1 MAGSTDFLVNCRDK
15 FSCDNMIRLPFDGQA
30 SGDKKYEGY
39 SFAPFVELKLNVSG
53 EILTV
58 GNNSRPNGNNT
69 AVITSLEYG
78 ASEGVGVIIE
88 IFDEEGGN
96 FTKSFQALNKSLNN
110 LKEDISRLE
119 IDFGWLVEK
128 KCGGESARKFSVKTE
143 NKGYPI
149 NLLPLK
155 MNVVYEGGKIKYT
168 LEANDMQSRISEVRQ
183 ECNIG
188 TEDAKVSLKEAIKK
202 FMKENLPPPMLNVEF
217 LKKDGTEWEFKNS
230 DGGPDGPK
238 SVWGSC
244 QQNKLATLRRWIAP
258 YTTKDDKGIILQW
271 KGLEDGVE
279 PKEGGTIIL
288 MEDPS
293 PDNKQKNPDL
303 CGSNIGTYIVNGG
316 KLSPVLSFNPQVNWI
331 LSGGG
336 SAGASQAG
344 ASASGKK
351 AGSSCSEDKND
362 KGGTASTMST
372 GGQDNN
378 RSPDQQSKA
387 TAKANAAH
395 EKAAITQ
402 EQFPAIKAE
411 LKIIGDPKYIFPLL
425 WKDKNLSLIV
435 INPIH
440 LMSRNL
446 FLNNA
451 GCPEWLS
458 QPACNPVFSNKN
470 WQIIGVNHQI
480 KGGSYV
486 TILNLMLA
494 APNVEISRD
503 SHLGGD
509 PNGFNTEIKENK
521 DCGKCV
527 K

>member
-1 MAGSTDFLVNCRDK
+1 MASNSDFLVNCIGK
-15 FSCDNMIRLPFDGQA
+15 HSCDGIVRLPFDLN
-30 SGDKKYEGY
+30 SGDRKYEGY
-39 SFAPFVELKLNVSG
+39 SYAPFVELKLNVSG
-53 EILTV
+53 EIITV
-58 GNNSRPNGNNT
+58 GNNSRPQGDNT

-78 ASEGVGVIIE
+78 ASEGVGVVIE

-110 LKEDISRLE
+110 IKEDISKLE
-119 IDFGWLVEK
+119 LDFGWIVEK
-128 KCGGESARKFSVKTE
+128 KCGGESVQKFSVVTV
-143 NKGYPI
+143 NKFPI
-149 NLLPLK
+149 NLLPIK

-168 LEANDMQSRISEVRQ
+168 LEANDLQSRISEVRQ

-188 TEDAKVSLKEAIKK
+188 TEDNKVSLKEAIKK
-202 FMKENLPPPMLNVEF
+202 FMKQNLPPPVLNVEF
-217 LKKDGTEWEFKNS
+217 LKKDGKTEWEFKNS

-244 QQNKLATLRRWIAP
+244 QQNKLATIRRWIAP
-258 YTTKDDKGIILQW
+258 YTTKDNKGIVLQW
-271 KGLEDGVE
+271 KGLEDGKK

-293 PDNKQKNPDL
+293 PDSKQNNL
-303 CGSNIGTYIVNGG
+303 CKSNIGTYIVNGG
-316 KLSPVLSFNPQVNWI
+316 KSSPVLSFNPQVNWSFAS
-331 LSGGG
+331 SG
-336 SAGASQAG
+336 SSGASQAG
-344 ASASGKK
+344 ASAAGKK
-351 AGSSCSEDKND
+351 AGKSCQEDKND

-378 RSPDQQSKA
+378 RSPDQQA
-387 TAKANAAH
+387 TATARANAAH
-395 EKAAITQ
+395 EKAAASREILTSI
-402 EQFPAIKAE
+402 EAE

-435 INPIH
+435 INPFH
-440 LMSRNL
+440 LRTQNL
-446 FLNNA
+446 FLRDV

-470 WQIIGVNHQI
+470 WQIQGVNHQI

-486 TILNLMLA
+486 TILKLMLA
-494 APNVEISRD
+494 APNVELSRD
-503 SHLGGD
+503 STLGGD
-509 PNGFNTEIKENK
+509 PNGFKPEIKENK

>member
-1 MAGSTDFLVNCRDK
+1 MAGNTDFLVNCRSK
-15 FSCDNMIRLPFDGQA
+15 FSCDSMIRLPFDGQT

-53 EILTV
+53 EIVTV
-58 GNNSRPNGNNT
+58 GNNSRPQGNNT
-69 AVITSLEYG
+69 AVVTSLEYG
-78 ASEGVGVIIE
+78 ASEGVGVVIE

-110 LKEDISRLE
+110 IKEDISRLE

-128 KCGGESARKFSVKTE
+128 KCGGESVQKFSVKTE
-143 NKGYPI
+143 NGFPI
-149 NLLPLK
+149 NLLPTT

-168 LEANDMQSRISEVRQ
+168 LEATDMQARISEVRQ

-188 TEDAKVSLKEAIKK
+188 TEDNKVSLKEAIKK
-202 FMKENLPPPMLNVEF
+202 FMKQNLPPPMLNVEF
-217 LKKDGTEWEFKNS
+217 LKSDGETEWDFKNS
-230 DGGPDGPK
+230 DGGPNGPK

-279 PKEGGTIIL
+279 PKEGGTIVL
-288 MEDPS
+288 LEDPS
-293 PDNKQKNPDL
+293 PEKKQNNPDL
-303 CGSNIGTYIVNGG
+303 CDQHIATYIVNGG
-316 KLSPVLSFNPQVNWI
+316 KLSPVLSFNPQINWL
-331 LSGGG
+331 LSTGG
-336 SAGASQAG
+336 SSGASQAG

-351 AGSSCSEDKND
+351 AGSSCQEDKND

-378 RSPDQQSKA
+378 RSPDKQSSE

-395 EKAAITQ
+395 EKATSVQ
-402 EQFPAIKAE
+402 EKQASIEAE
-411 LKIIGDPKYIFPLL
+411 LKIIGDPKYIYPVR
-425 WKDKNLSLIV
+425 WIGKTLSLIV
-435 INPIH
+435 VNPFH

-446 FLNNA
+446 FMSNA
-451 GCPEWLS
+451 GCPEWLA
-458 QPACNPVFSNKN
+458 QPACNSVFSNRG
-470 WQIIGVNHQI
+470 WLIQGVNHQI

-486 TILNLMLA
+486 TILKLMLP

-503 SHLGGD
+503 SNLGGD
-509 PNGFNTEIKENK
+509 PNGFKPEIKENR